1 MKKINLNE
9 VNCWIINLIPFEDDK
24 RYSSEVLPFQK
35 ACIENKIFGM
45 GWDTDIIEEISDN
58 AELDDLSKKI
68 YETKAKEKYKN
79 EKYKSALNRYQEIS
93 DGDFVIMRLKNSH
106 YYIGRVDGRAK
117 YIQRFSV
124 DGANRLSWGCNVKEW
139 FEFENEEELPSDIIG
154 RFSQRRHST
163 IQRVANNKLK
173 IMIIASYERASKT
186 TEFNI
191 PKPLLNQDNFVT
203 SLNYMELE
211 DLVSQFIYER
221 HYKEGYIL
229 LPSSCKINKQNY
241 EFSFVSVNR
250 NPITCQVKNQSD
262 DIIPSEY
269 NNEKSYE
276 KIYLFSGKW
285 TDEDV
290 DRYREEYADTNTY
303 IISKEELYNELMKN
317 SYLKAKLEKFYEL

>member
-1 MKKINLNE
+1 M
-9 VNCWIINLIPFEDDK
+9 
-24 RYSSEVLPFQK
+24 
-35 ACIENKIFGM
+35 
-45 GWDTDIIEEISDN
+45 
-58 AELDDLSKKI
+58 
-68 YETKAKEKYKN
+68 
-79 EKYKSALNRYQEIS
+79 YQNIA
-93 DGDFVIMRLKNSH
+93 DGDLVIMRLKNSH
-106 YYIGRVDGRAK
+106 FYLGRVDGKAK

-124 DGANRLSWGCNVKEW
+124 NGANRLSWECNVKEW

-154 RFSQRRHST
+154 RFSQRYHST

-250 NPITCQVKNQSD
+250 NPINCQVKNQSD
-262 DIIPSEY
+262 DIIPNEY
-269 NNEKSYE
+269 NDEKSYD

-285 TDEDV
+285 KDEDI
-290 DRYREEYADTNTY
+290 DKYRKEYAGTNIY

-317 SYLKAKLEKFYEL
+317 SYLKAKLEKFYDI